1 MVGWHLRLNGPEF
14 EQTLGDGE
22 GQGNVVCCIL
32 WGCKELDTT
41 EQLNNKNSHY
51 GDRVEGTLFL
61 TKEERTYNG
70 AKIASSISD
79 AGKLDSHLQKNEIR
93 TLTNTIHKDKFK
105 MDKKPKCKARNYKTI
120 S

>member
-1 MVGWHLRLNGPEF
+1 MVGWHHRLNGPEF
-14 EQTLGDGE
+14 EQTPGDGE

-41 EQLNNKNSHY
+41 EQLNNRNSHY
-51 GDRVEGTLFL
+51 GDRVEGTLFF

-79 AGKLDSHLQKNEIR
+79 AGKTGQLLAKE
-93 TLTNTIHKDKFK
+93 
-105 MDKKPKCKARNYKTI
+105 
-120 S
+120 